1 MPRYRG
7 DTRRDSASHGAN
19 EIDDAEQDLEGVKS
33 VEVAGRLLRA
43 FVSQTTHVSLNEI
56 ARLAGMSPSK
66 AHRYL
71 ASLIKI
77 GLVDQSLKDRR
88 YGLGRFSIELGAVA
102 SRLSDPVS
110 DAMDRLRYLGEELD
124 ETLTLAVWSSSG
136 PLIIEVEESSRPIV
150 MTMKRGT
157 VLPLLNTATGLV
169 FCSFLPASQI
179 ETLVSGQLDQA
190 PASNPIAAGKDEL
203 QVLAARVREQ
213 GYALNAGHLLPDVMA
228 LAAPIFDRSNALIA
242 VLAAF
247 GRDSRIDPA
256 RNPSALA
263 ALLRATK
270 TPLTD
275 LRVAASQK

>member
-1 MPRYRG
+1 MPR
-7 DTRRDSASHGAN
+7 DQADARRVSGSHGGNA
-19 EIDDAEQDLEGVKS
+19 IDDADQELEGVKS

-110 DAMDRLRYLGEELD
+110 DAMDRLRYLSEELD
-124 ETLTLAVWSSSG
+124 ETLTLAIWSGSG
-136 PLIIEVEESSRPIV
+136 PLVIEVEESSRPIV

-157 VLPLLNTATGLV
+157 VLPLLSTATGLV
-169 FCSFLPASQI
+169 FCSFLPAPQI
-179 ETLVSGQLDQA
+179 ETLVTGELDQA
-190 PASNPIAAGKDEL
+190 PASNPIATGKDEL
-203 QVLAARVREQ
+203 QVLTARVREQ
-213 GYALNAGHLLPDVMA
+213 GYALNAGHLLPDIMA
-228 LAAPIFDRSNALIA
+228 LAAPIFDRSKAVVA

-263 ALLRATK
+263 ALLRATT
-270 TPLTD
+270 TPLTA
-275 LRVAASQK
+275 LRSVASRK

>member
-1 MPRYRG
+1 MPRYQG

-124 ETLTLAVWSSSG
+124 ETLTLAIWSSSG

-228 LAAPIFDRSNALIA
+228 LAAPIFDRSNALVA